1 MISIS
6 FSLRRGVMQGD
17 WAGYLLNSQWYRELK
32 KSVYLGKPHFKCQQ
46 SQGQS
51 SIRPKGHKQ
60 NHSEGFRAKDKEPK
74 GSRSLASTEGPWQC
88 FIMIPLC
95 ISFLL
100 LHNRLPPIQ
109 RLRAAQIYYI
119 PCLEVQHGSYWST
132 LKISAELSS
141 FPEALGLHCWLLDAV
156 HIPLLVAPYT
166 IFTSSNISPNPFH
179 APIFWLTCSVSLS
192 LSIALKNPC
201 NYIEHCPPPSATPN
215 NAEYSP
221 YFKAS

>member
-17 WAGYLLNSQWYRELK
+17 FARYLLNRQWYRELK

-46 SQGQS
+46 NQGQS

-74 GSRSLASTEGPWQC
+74 VSRSLASTEGPWQC
-88 FIMIPLC
+88 FIVIPLC

-109 RLRAAQIYYI
+109 RLRVAQIYYI
-119 PCLEVQHGSYWST
+119 PCLEVQHGSHWST

-141 FPEALGLHCWLLDAV
+141 FPEALGLHLLA
-156 HIPLLVAPYT
+156 
-166 IFTSSNISPNPFH
+166 SRCSPHSFACGPFH
-179 APIFWLTCSVSLS
+179 YLHIQRHQSKSFSCSHFLAHVLCLS

-221 YFKAS
+221 YFKVS

>member
-17 WAGYLLNSQWYRELK
+17 WAGYLLNRQWYRELK
-32 KSVYLGKPHFKCQQ
+32 KSVFWGKPHFKCQQ

-74 GSRSLASTEGPWQC
+74 VSRSLASTEGPWQC
-88 FIMIPLC
+88 FIVIPLC

-100 LHNRLPPIQ
+100 LHNKLPPIQ

-119 PCLEVQHGSYWST
+119 PCLQVQHGSHWST
-132 LKISAELSS
+132 LKMSAELSS
-141 FPEALGLHCWLLDAV
+141 FLEALGGHLFPCLSAGFQMQSTFLCLW
-156 HIPLLVAPYT
+156 PLPLSSHLATLVQ
-166 IFTSSNISPNPFH
+166 ILFMLPFSGSC
-179 APIFWLTCSVSLS
+179 ALSLS
-192 LSIALKNPC
+192 LSLYC
-201 NYIEHCPPPSATPN
+201 
-215 NAEYSP
+215 
-221 YFKAS
+221 F